1 MKNLIP
7 GGFPEL
13 LPEKKVI
20 ENSMKDIIKSNYEKF
35 GYVNIETPSVEL
47 NEVLTSKGGDE
58 VSKQIFGLYGL
69 KQGAK
74 DMKEYALHFD
84 LTVPFARY
92 VVEHEN
98 ELKFPFKRYQMQKVW
113 RGERQQRGRFKEFTQ
128 CDVDVIGDNLGIEYD
143 IEVIHTLY
151 NTIKD
156 MFEFLKINRGIEVHI
171 NNRKFIDALCGFYD
185 ITGESKKNFYELLD
199 SYYKTTEEEFLKG
212 KYNSDGE
219 QIKKGLSNI
228 SGKKFEEIFEILK
241 TDISD
246 LQFGDKNLQENFEEV
261 KKTYD
266 SLKSKGVNVV
276 FDPFITRGLDY
287 YTGTVFETFVSKYF
301 DFGSIC
307 SGGRYDGLVGD
318 IRKLSG
324 KKGKNYGGVGGSI
337 GLTRLFARLEDSG
350 LLEKNIPLSD
360 AIVLNVPN
368 SNLEYREKV
377 GNLLR
382 DSGIKTDIYYPEAKL
397 GKQFSYATSKNIPLG
412 IFAGE
417 EEEKNNSVKVKDLDN
432 RDSFEI
438 ETNDLVKFIEN
449 KLKKIL

>member
-7 GGFPEL
+7 GWFPEL

-47 NEVLTSKGGDE
+47 NEVLTSKWWDE
-58 VSKQIFGLYGL
+58 VSKQIFWLYGL
-69 KQGAK
+69 KQWAK

-113 RGERQQRGRFKEFTQ
+113 RWERQQRGRFKEFTQ
-128 CDVDVIGDNLGIEYD
+128 CDVDVIWDNLWIEYD

-156 MFEFLKINRGIEVHI
+156 MFEFLKINRWIEVHI

-185 ITGESKKNFYELLD
+185 ITWESKKNFYELLD
-199 SYYKTTEEEFLKG
+199 SYYKTTEEEFLKW
-212 KYNSDGE
+212 KYNSDWE
-219 QIKKGLSNI
+219 QIKKWLSNI
-228 SGKKFEEIFEILK
+228 SWKKFEEIFEILK

-266 SLKSKGVNVV
+266 SLKSKWVNVV
-276 FDPFITRGLDY
+276 FDPFITRWLDY

-301 DFGSIC
+301 DFWSIC
-307 SGGRYDGLVGD
+307 SGWRYDGLVWD
-318 IRKLSG
+318 IRKLSW
-324 KKGKNYGGVGGSI
+324 KKWKNYGWVWGSI
-337 GLTRLFARLEDSG
+337 WLTRLFARLEDSW

-377 GNLLR
+377 WNLLR

-412 IFAGE
+412 IFAWE